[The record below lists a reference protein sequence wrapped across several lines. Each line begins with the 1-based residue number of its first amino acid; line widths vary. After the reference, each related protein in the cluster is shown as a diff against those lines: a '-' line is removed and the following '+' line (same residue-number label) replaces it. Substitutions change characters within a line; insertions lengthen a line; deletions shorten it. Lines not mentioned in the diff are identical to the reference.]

1 MTWLMRRHWPLAWAG
16 WRDLDAAH
24 ARPDENPIQRPWQRV
39 NSGRTVWLE
48 SNVLKIQDYSET
60 PFEMGGVSYEKQPFT
75 QNWGTDFDLNI
86 DGNVL
91 QQQFWG
97 AALTPSWSN
106 VHFTS
111 IAEHPMVVVWRDALS
126 AVNTIKVIVYHSVG
140 SLETLATTG
149 NYTGIMARAWYPFRI
164 LVDRDRLVRVY
175 TGNYG
180 SSGLRL
186 QYWLPAQYK
195 SSLGNRS
202 LSFLNQTSAWSE
214 QKNFRVFDHDTIFK
228 TVTQWTVQVKYDD
241 FDRANGPVGNGW
253 TQIGT
258 NAGIVSN
265 SWSTTGTT
273 DGSRGL
279 LVDTG
284 ATNGAQRVEAIIG
297 GNVAPNTG
305 CEASLVLR
313 CNAAGTD
320 AIVVNVYSTVI
331 YIARLTGSMTES
343 TMIDYTTT
351 PVAITSGTKI
361 AFSIVGD
368 GAWVEVNDVVVL
380 LADVNGQSPIT
391 NSWAGLRVARRSS
404 ANSASWND
412 ARVLTA

>member
-1 MTWLMRRHWPLAWAG
+1 MSWLLRRHWPLAWAE

-24 ARPDENPIQRPWQRV
+24 ARPNENPVQRPWQRV

-48 SNVLKIQDYSET
+48 SNVLKIQDYLET

-97 AALTPSWSN
+97 ATITPSWAN
-106 VHFTS
+106 VHFTG
-111 IAEHPMVVVWRDALS
+111 IAERPIIAIWRDALS
-126 AVNTIKVIVYHSVG
+126 AVNTIRIIVYHSSGSVETLISTG
-140 SLETLATTG
+140 SLSGL
-149 NYTGIMARAWYPFRI
+149 MSRLWYRFRI
-164 LVDRDRLVRVY
+164 VVDRDRLVRVY
-175 TGNYG
+175 TD
-180 SSGLRL
+180 STLAL
-186 QYWLPAQYK
+186 QHWLPVQYK
-195 SSLGNRS
+195 SALGNRA

-214 QKNFRVFDHDTIFK
+214 MKNYRVFDHDTIFK
-228 TVTQWTVQVKYDD
+228 TVTQWTSQVKYDD
-241 FDRANGPVGNGW
+241 FNRANGAVGNGW

-258 NAGIVSN
+258 NAAIVNN

-273 DGSRGL
+273 DGARGL

-284 ATNGAQRVEAIIG
+284 STNGAQRVEAVIG
-297 GNVAPNTG
+297 GNIAPNTSA
-305 CEASLVLR
+305 EASLVLR
-313 CNAAGTD
+313 CNAAGD
-320 AIVVNVYSTVI
+320 SAIVCNVYSTVI
-331 YIARLTGSMTES
+331 YIARLTDSMTNS

-351 PVAITSGTKI
+351 PVTITAGTKI

-380 LADVNGQSPIT
+380 LADVNGLSPIT
-391 NSWAGLRVARRSS
+391 NSWAGLRVCRRG

-412 ARVLTA
+412 ARVLTP